1 MGFFACSCL
10 ATPLTSS
17 EFLWACDEA
26 GFVGVGTAL
35 AVLEGS
41 ASTAAVGLVDDESVS
56 VSVSV
61 SLTFSGCTT
70 SFDASCPVLGLAAGS
85 VVVADLGVGVDVDV
99 DVDDE
104 RDVVFVGGSVG

>member
-61 SLTFSGCTT
+61 SLTFSGCT
-70 SFDASCPVLGLAAGS
+70 SFDVSCPVLGLAAGS
-85 VVVADLGVGVDVDV
+85 VVVADVVVGVDVDV

-104 RDVVFVGGSVG
+104 RDVVVVGGSVG